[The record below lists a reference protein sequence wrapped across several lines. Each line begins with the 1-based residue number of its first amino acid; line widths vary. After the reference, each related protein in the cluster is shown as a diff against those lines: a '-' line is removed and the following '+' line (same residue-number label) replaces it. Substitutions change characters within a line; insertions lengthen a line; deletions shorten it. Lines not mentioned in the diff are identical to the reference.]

1 MFIRHHVYLLFEEN
15 LRSVL
20 LANRRQVSV
29 PADLDIFGVG
39 KETAFE
45 ALVGSTPSGIY

>member
-1 MFIRHHVYLLFEEN
+1 MYH
-15 LRSVL
+15 
-20 LANRRQVSV
+20 LAYREY
-29 PADLDIFGVG
+29 IFGVG